1 MRPDIEA
8 LRREYPKGTR
18 VRLLKMDDTQAPPIG
33 SEGTVIA
40 VDDIGTIHVAWDKGG
55 SLGVVFGEDLCE
67 KISEK

>member
-8 LRREYPKGTR
+8 LKREYPAGTR

-40 VDDIGTIHVAWDKGG
+40 VDDIGTIHVSWDKGG

-67 KISEK
+67 KKSEK